1 MYHNGIALAL
11 FAPRR
16 YTHKLYKGTDINMV
30 KDEVKDE
37 VEPKDEKPVETPA
50 DKPDQKTDNKDEESK
65 VGVDETKDEESKV
78 DTDEPEDD
86 VLKSDDEGTEIE
98 PELSN
103 EFRLPTAGEQHPLNH
118 KSTKKVIVG
127 VLIVVVL
134 AIIGAGALWL
144 THDTPVSTNDSE
156 IIYTQG
162 AAVTAVE
169 GEVEYNT
176 GNGWNLVE
184 SGTNLQEGDSL
195 RTLDAS
201 RAIITLDE
209 GSAIRL
215 DGDTVVTLTKL
226 TAEQVIVDN
235 ESGQVYTRVVPSTTR
250 VFVVTI
256 GDQSYEAKGTAY
268 MTINQEDEKG
278 VEVYQSKVDVKD
290 KAEVS
295 EGEAYFTST
304 KDAAKKEKVAK
315 LDLKKLAEDD
325 FLNWNKAKDESNSE
339 FADKLGFIKDLGKKE
354 EPKPDPTPAPEP
366 TPGASVGIS
375 LNGSQ
380 GTDGVNLNWSVEGLS
395 ATDGF
400 KVVYAVNDNT
410 PTYGEN
416 SASYQKAGTYSTV
429 LGVIDGNTYF
439 IRVCIYNDGTCTNYS
454 NTIQVT
460 APIIA
465 VDIGTTTAAI
475 DGANLTWSYTG
486 TAPFGF
492 KIVWNTSGNPT
503 YPTSGD
509 NSGYKYLSSPQSSSL
524 NLADKITASGTYFV
538 KVCKYNK
545 NLSANPNKCLAYSEE
560 VTYTAP

>member
-1 MYHNGIALAL
+1 MADEE
-11 FAPRR
+11 
-16 YTHKLYKGTDINMV
+16 T
-30 KDEVKDE
+30 KDT
-37 VEPKDEKPVETPA
+37 VEPKEEKPVEA
-50 DKPDQKTDNKDEESK
+50 EAQKPEQKTEDSETKTTDEKPKDEESSDIK
-65 VGVDETKDEESKV
+65 TDIGV
-78 DTDEPEDD
+78 
-86 VLKSDDEGTEIE
+86 IE
-98 PELSN
+98 PELTN
-103 EFRLPTAGEQHPLNH
+103 EFKLPSAGEQHPINRR
-118 KSTKKVIVG
+118 SMKKVLIG
-127 VLIVVVL
+127 ALIVFVL
-134 AIIGAGALWL
+134 AILGAAALWA
-144 THDTPVSTNDSE
+144 THDTPVSQSDSE
-156 IIYTQG
+156 IVYTQG
-162 AAVTAVE
+162 AAITAVE
-169 GEVEYNT
+169 GNVEFNA
-176 GNGWNLVE
+176 GQGWNLAE
-184 SGTNLQEGDSL
+184 SGTELKEGYSL

-201 RAIITLDE
+201 RAVITLDE

-215 DGDTVVTLTKL
+215 DSDTVVTLTKL
-226 TAEQVIVDN
+226 TAEQVIIDN

-290 KAEVS
+290 KAEVG
-295 EGEAYFTST
+295 EGEAYFTNT

-354 EPKPDPTPAPEP
+354 EPKPDPTPEP
-366 TPGASVGIS
+366 TPGATVGIL
-375 LNGSQ
+375 LNGSK
-380 GTDGVNLNWSVEGLS
+380 GTDGVNLDWSVEGLS

-416 SASYQKAGTYSTV
+416 TASHQKAGTYSTV

-439 IRVCIYNDGTCTNYS
+439 IRVCVYNDGTCTNYS

-475 DGANLTWSYTG
+475 DGPNLTWSYTG

-492 KIVWNTSGNPT
+492 KIVWNTSGDPT
-503 YPTSGD
+503 YPTTGD
-509 NSGYKYLSSPQSSSL
+509 NSGYKYLSSPQSSSF
-524 NLADKITASGTYFV
+524 NLADKITTSGVYSV

-545 NLSANPNKCLAYSEE
+545 NLSANPNKCVAYSDELI
-560 VTYTAP
+560 YNAP